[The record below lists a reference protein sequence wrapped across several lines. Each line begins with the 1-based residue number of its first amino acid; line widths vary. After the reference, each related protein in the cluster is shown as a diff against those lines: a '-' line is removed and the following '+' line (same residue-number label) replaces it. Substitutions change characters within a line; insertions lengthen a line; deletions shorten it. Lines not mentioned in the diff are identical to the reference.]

1 MKNWWN
7 GLAPRE
13 RVILLAGSAFLLV
26 LAFWIGIWEP
36 LIAGRAELKQDVQR
50 LSAER
55 LWMEQV
61 SDDVRRRARLQ
72 QGAGNGASGGSVL
85 TLVEVSA
92 NAAGLK
98 SSLSRVQPE
107 GEGARLSFDQVG
119 MDALLSWLADLE
131 QRQGLQVSQL
141 AIDVSEV
148 QGMVSARLLVERP

>member
-1 MKNWWN
+1 MKSWWN
-7 GLAPRE
+7 GLAARE
-13 RVILLAGSAFLLV
+13 RVILLGGSAFLLV

-36 LIAGRAELKQDVQR
+36 LIAGRAELKQDVR
-50 LSAER
+50 TLTAER

-72 QGAGNGASGGSVL
+72 QGSGNSSGGGSVL

-98 SSLSRVQPE
+98 SALSRVQPE
-107 GEGARLSFDQVG
+107 GQGARLSFDQVG

-148 QGMVSARLLVERP
+148 KGMVSARLLVERP

>member
-1 MKNWWN
+1 
-7 GLAPRE
+7 
-13 RVILLAGSAFLLV
+13 
-26 LAFWIGIWEP
+26 
-36 LIAGRAELKQDVQR
+36 
-50 LSAER
+50 
-55 LWMEQV
+55 MEQV

-72 QGAGNGASGGSVL
+72 QGSGNSSGGGSVL

-98 SSLSRVQPE
+98 SALSRVQPE
-107 GEGARLSFDQVG
+107 GQGARLSFDQVG

-148 QGMVSARLLVERP
+148 KGMVSARLLVERP